1 MRRNRAA
8 AEPASAEDALLN
20 RARRCA
26 RRGESR
32 KARLALREACFRAAN
47 DARLW
52 AMYGSLCHRD
62 RQVDEARRAFSQA
75 LWLREQSRD
84 TARAAVLRAL
94 IDHLDSGGQ
103 PGELRAA

>member
-1 MRRNRAA
+1 MRRSRQA
-8 AEPASAEDALLN
+8 AEPASAEEALLN
-20 RARRCA
+20 RARRCV

-32 KARLALREACFRAAN
+32 KGRLALREACFRAGDN
-47 DARLW
+47 ARLW

-62 RQVDEARRAFSQA
+62 RQIDEARRAFSQA

-84 TARAAVLRAL
+84 TARAVVLRAL
-94 IDHLDSGGQ
+94 IEHLDSGQ